1 MTDNPEWGEAEF
13 ARARPATEVFTELF
27 GKEGA
32 EKVIKTRGRPKL
44 ANPKEPVKL
53 RIDHDVVDAYR
64 AQVMDGKPKWMRHCA
79 IMLKHMGCCDLLGV
93 IFNNQSKLTQRSH

>member
-1 MTDNPEWGEAEF
+1 MNKKISKVTMTDNPEWGEAEF
-13 ARARPATEVFTELF
+13 TRARPAADVFTELF

-64 AQVMDGKPKWMRHCA
+64 AQGDGWQTKMNEALRDYAKTHG
-79 IMLKHMGCCDLLGV
+79 ML
-93 IFNNQSKLTQRSH
+93 